1 MLFEQLAD
9 TLRAT
14 THGRFVRIRSAEAP
28 NLKSVL
34 KKIIKDAT
42 ARTAG
47 DEDDAE
53 VSVGADVRLPE
64 SAPFRRGA
72 KSLTDSLIQGRKY
85 LDYDLEAL
93 YASVKTQRSQCV
105 NVAFQDSEAFDG
117 NLLSELMALFR

>member
-1 MLFEQLAD
+1 MTYRDKIPAAFIITGRNIASQDLLFEQLAD

-42 ARTAG
+42 ARTTG

-53 VSVGADVRLPE
+53 VSVGADVRLPAFTGIGPRLE
-64 SAPFRRGA
+64 ERQ
-72 KSLTDSLIQGRKY
+72 LTNRF
-85 LDYDLEAL
+85 LDPGTEISRL
-93 YASVKTQRSQCV
+93 
-105 NVAFQDSEAFDG
+105 
-117 NLLSELMALFR
+117 